1 MKKLSL
7 LVASSF
13 LVGTVG
19 MAIAQTKTPVVS
31 HTPVAGLTNSPQLG
45 PHPMPNDV
53 NFKMRQAMELIH
65 KDVHTGKITKA
76 QADSDKA
83 QVMAVRKQ
91 ELADFKA
98 NGNHQL
104 TDTQKSQISSS
115 LDGIISA
122 L

>member
-1 MKKLSL
+1 MKKLIL
-7 LVASSF
+7 LVVSSI
-13 LVGTVG
+13 LAGTV
-19 MAIAQTKTPVVS
+19 AVAAAQTKTPVVNA
-31 HTPVAGLTNSPQLG
+31 TLAAGSKGSPQLG

-65 KDVHTGKITKA
+65 KDVHSGKITKA
-76 QADSDKA
+76 QAESDKA

-115 LDGIISA
+115 LDSIIST